1 MLEPFPGGCQMAVP
15 IERES
20 SSPGKP
26 EKKAWTTPVLET
38 IPVHAALGN
47 KAGSKC
53 DRFGSVSHG
62 TGCPQ

>member
-1 MLEPFPGGCQMAVP
+1 MAVP

-26 EKKAWTTPVLET
+26 EKKAWTKPVLET

-53 DRFGSVSHG
+53 DRFGSNSHG
-62 TGCPQ
+62 SGNCH